1 MFLVML
7 LAFSVGSIASA
18 NLLSLNNPVRG
29 TELLASQ
36 SDLAFG
42 TQEEQ
47 EVGKWLKTNTDKQS
61 LSASNHFCGESC
73 EGADWWQ
80 ERTCQSGVNFFLPI
94 YSERRFLAQGTVLG
108 TCPNPPTWLDQRM
121 ELSIAFADTPTEQ
134 NRKGLQALG
143 VDYFVVDRTATKQVD
158 GEAFGNLVFVSDSF
172 LIIHFS
178 N

>member
-1 MFLVML
+1 ML

-47 EVGKWLKTNTDKQS
+47 EVGKWLKTNTNKQS
-61 LSASNHFCGESC
+61 LIASNHFCGESC

-108 TCPNPPTWLDQRM
+108 TCPNPPAWLDGRM
-121 ELSIAFADTPTEQ
+121 ELSIAFANNPTEQ
-134 NRKGLQALG
+134 NRKGLQTLG
-143 VDYFVVDRTATKQVD
+143 VDYFVVDRTATTHTQWQTY
-158 GEAFGNLVFVSDSF
+158 GEVMFTSNLF
-172 LIIHFS
+172 LVIDLRQ
-178 N
+178 